1 MLSNLAK
8 MKFIIAD
15 DHPLIV
21 EGFEKV
27 LKMLYAD
34 AVTYKAYNKIELLK
48 VLEREHDAVLFLDIM
63 FGTEDARIFVT
74 ELTKQYKM
82 LKIIAISTLSDQI
95 TIDTMLDGGAK
106 AYLVKSDSKDVI
118 LQAIKSV
125 LNNEVFLSPSVKTHY
140 RQQSKLVLSKREKE
154 ILILIL
160 KENTNKEIAAELNVS
175 EKTVEHHRANLL
187 IKFDA
192 KNIAGLVRN
201 AILAG
206 YLAS

>member
-1 MLSNLAK
+1 

-27 LKMLYAD
+27 LKMLFED
-34 AVTYKAYNKIELLK
+34 AIIFKAYKKEELQTILK
-48 VLEREHDAVLFLDIM
+48 KEGDTILFLDIM
-63 FGTEDARIFVT
+63 FGTEDARVFVSDI
-74 ELTKQYKM
+74 TKQYPT

-95 TIDTMLDGGAK
+95 TIDTMLEGGVK

-118 LQAIKSV
+118 LQAIKAV
-125 LNNEVFLSPSVKTHY
+125 NNNEVFLSPSVKTHY
-140 RQQSKLVLSKREKE
+140 RQQTKLVLSRREKE
-154 ILILIL
+154 ILQLIL

-192 KNIAGLVRN
+192 KNIAGLVKN
-201 AILAG
+201 AVLAG
-206 YLAS
+206 YLPS

>member
-1 MLSNLAK
+1 

-27 LKMLYAD
+27 LKMLFAD
-34 AVTYKAYNKIELLK
+34 AIIFKAYNKEELQSILK
-48 VLEREHDAVLFLDIM
+48 KESDTILFLDIM
-63 FGTEDARIFVT
+63 FGTEDAREFVNDI
-74 ELTKQYKM
+74 TKQYPM
-82 LKIIAISTLSDQI
+82 LKIVAISTLSDQI
-95 TIDTMLDGGAK
+95 TIDTMLDGGVK

-118 LQAIKSV
+118 LQAIKAI
-125 LNNEVFLSPSVKTHY
+125 NNGEVFLSPSVKTHY
-140 RQQSKLVLSKREKE
+140 RQQTKLVLSRREKE
-154 ILILIL
+154 ILQLIL

-192 KNIAGLVRN
+192 KNIAGLVKN
-201 AILAG
+201 AVLAG
-206 YLAS
+206 YLPS

>member
-1 MLSNLAK
+1 

-27 LKMLYAD
+27 LKMLFED
-34 AVTYKAYNKIELLK
+34 AIIFKAYNKEELQSILK
-48 VLEREHDAVLFLDIM
+48 KEGDTILFLDIM
-63 FGTEDARIFVT
+63 FGTEDARVFVSDI
-74 ELTKQYKM
+74 TKLYPT

-95 TIDTMLDGGAK
+95 TIDTMLEGGVK

-118 LQAIKSV
+118 LQAIKAV
-125 LNNEVFLSPSVKTHY
+125 NNNEVFLSPSVKTHY
-140 RQQSKLVLSKREKE
+140 RQQTKLVLSRREKE
-154 ILILIL
+154 ILQLIL

-192 KNIAGLVRN
+192 KNIAGLVKN
-201 AILAG
+201 AVLAG
-206 YLAS
+206 YLPS